1 MVKYDNQ
8 DKRERKRKEKIVC
21 QKRNKRQQLGEI
33 GRRKS
38 TKEMGGTVRIMVSE
52 DHIAA
57 EQ

>member
-8 DKRERKRKEKIVC
+8 DKRGRKRKEKTVC
-21 QKRNKRQQLGEI
+21 QKLNKRQQLGEI

-52 DHIAA
+52 DPIAA